1 MPSPFPAGVF
11 IICKNEEKNL
21 ARALESVKDF
31 AQIVVVDSGS
41 TDATLEIARRYTDQV
56 LHQDWLGYSK
66 QKAFALS
73 RCTQDWVLNIDADEE
88 LTSDLREELRKIM
101 TLGQAVA
108 VEVPMGEVFLGKP
121 VPAGVKCVAKV
132 RFFRRASGRYGEE
145 LAHEQVIVSGPVVRV
160 KGRLRHYGE
169 TSIAVK
175 VEKNNAYSTLK
186 AREKLAN
193 GKRPSL
199 PRLVLAM
206 PFAFAKDYF
215 LRRNFLN
222 GWRGFVAS
230 VINGFYAFMK
240 EAKVWEGASK

>member
-1 MPSPFPAGVF
+1 MSSPFPAGVF

-41 TDATLEIARRYTDQV
+41 TDGTLEIARRYTDQV
-56 LHQDWLGYSK
+56 LHQEWLGYSG

-73 RCTQDWVLNIDADEE
+73 QCSPDWVLNIDADEE
-88 LTSDLREELRKIM
+88 VTPQLREDLRQVMAQGR
-101 TLGQAVA
+101 AVA
-108 VEVPMGEVFLGKP
+108 AVVPIGEVFLGKP
-121 VPAGVKCVAKV
+121 VPSGVKCVAKV
-132 RFFRRASGRYGEE
+132 RFFRRDAGRYGKE
-145 LAHEQVIVSGPVVRV
+145 LAHEQIIVDGPVAQV
-160 KGRLRHYGE
+160 KGCIRHHGE

-186 AREKLAN
+186 AREKLAK

-222 GWRGFVAS
+222 GWRGLVAS
-230 VINGFYAFMK
+230 TINGFYAFMK

>member
-1 MPSPFPAGVF
+1 MSSPFPAGVF

-41 TDATLEIARRYTDQV
+41 TDGTLEIARRYTDKV

-66 QKAFALS
+66 QKAFALAQ
-73 RCTQDWVLNIDADEE
+73 CTQDWVLSLDADEE
-88 LTSDLREELRKIM
+88 VTPALREDLRQVM
-101 TLGQAVA
+101 TQGQAVA
-108 VEVPMGEVFLGKP
+108 AVVPIGEVFLGKP
-121 VPAGVKCVAKV
+121 VPACVKCVAKV
-132 RFFRRASGRYGEE
+132 RFFRRDAGRYGEE
-145 LAHEQVIVSGPVVRV
+145 LAHEQIRVDGPTAQV
-160 KGRLRHYGE
+160 KGCIRHYGE

-175 VEKNNAYSTLK
+175 VEKNNAYSSLK
-186 AREKLAN
+186 AKEKLDK

-199 PRLVLAM
+199 ARLVLAM
-206 PFAFAKDYF
+206 PFAFAKDYV
-215 LRRNFLN
+215 LRRNCLN